1 MSRYPFRTALVTGA
15 SSGIGE
21 EMVRLLSADG
31 VGVIAVARR
40 REKLEAL
47 RATCPGVEPLTA
59 DLVTAAGLRDV
70 AARLANADRPVELLV
85 NNAGFG
91 SYGTFSELDADR
103 LDDEIALNVRALT
116 RLARAAAAPMSE
128 RGRGWILNVS
138 SIAGFQ
144 PGPRLSVYAATKAYV
159 TSLSESL
166 HEELGPAGVR
176 VTALCPGLTRTE
188 FQQVSGTESF
198 ADAYPAVAWLT
209 ARDVAA
215 AGLRDA
221 SRGRAISV
229 PGWQY
234 KLMTTAVDVSPR
246 GLVRRLSGA
255 LLNRR

>member
-1 MSRYPFRTALVTGA
+1 MGSYPFRTALVTGA

-31 VGVIAVARR
+31 VEVVAVARR
-40 REKLEAL
+40 RDRLEAL
-47 RATCPGVEPLTA
+47 RATCPGVEPLAA
-59 DLVTAAGLRDV
+59 DLLTAEGVTDV
-70 AARLANADRPVELLV
+70 ARRLAGAGRPVELLV

-91 SYGTFSELDADR
+91 SYGAFADLDADR

-116 RLARAAAAPMSE
+116 RLARVAAAPMRD

-159 TSLSESL
+159 TSFSESL
-166 HEELGPAGVR
+166 HEELRPDGVR

-198 ADAYPAVAWLT
+198 ADAYPGVAWLT

-221 SRGRAISV
+221 ARGRALSV

-234 KLMTTAVDVSPR
+234 KLVTTAVDVSPR
-246 GLVRRLSGA
+246 GVVRRLSGA
-255 LLNRR
+255 LLSRR